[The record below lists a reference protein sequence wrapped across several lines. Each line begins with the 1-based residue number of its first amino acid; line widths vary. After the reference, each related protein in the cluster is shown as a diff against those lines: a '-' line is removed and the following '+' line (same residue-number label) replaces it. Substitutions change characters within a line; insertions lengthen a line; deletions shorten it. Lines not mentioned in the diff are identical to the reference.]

1 MIPEAEIKKVIV
13 EGENISDYEKEGK
26 TNLSVYLT
34 KIELEQIKKLAELF
48 GYPTLNKFI
57 RARIL
62 PSSDTVIKALEMVK
76 SRGEK

>member
-1 MIPEAEIKKVIV
+1 MIPENEIKKVIV
-13 EGENISDYEKEGK
+13 EGENLTDYEKEDK

-34 KIELEQIKKLAELF
+34 KLELEQIKKLASLF
-48 GYPTLNKFI
+48 GYPTLNKYI

-62 PSSDTVIKALEMVK
+62 PSSDTVIKALELVK